1 MIRLVKSLCFYLPC
15 VALAVMFGW
24 LIYVYLHPPILPDL
38 ATQARLA
45 CWYYDIHQH
54 PDTHEQ
60 WSEKGKALLKK
71 WVVEDCVVPDSLLP
85 PEVSAWIKQIKEKG

>member
-24 LIYVYLHPPILPDL
+24 LIYVYFHPPILPDL

-45 CWYYDIHQH
+45 CWYYDIIHY
-54 PDTHEQ
+54 PDKHEA
-60 WSEKGKALLKK
+60 WSDQGKKLLSN
-71 WVVEDCVVPDSLLP
+71 WVAEDCVAPDAMLP
-85 PEVSAWIKQIKEKG
+85 PEVSARIKQIKEKG